1 MEQSSARCVQME
13 TLGHGRTRVWLE
25 SPIRP
30 AMGKF
35 ALLALPQLDATA
47 QPIRRVVLPSGLTEA
62 GFCFDLLPGD
72 ALRALLLPGNTVDLI
87 GPLGKALPI
96 HPADSTRLLV
106 ASEDPGPLL
115 PLAVGATAVLLLGR
129 PYPLGSLAAEIEVRV
144 GHLPTLM
151 KEYARWASLTAVY
164 TAPHRPAGLLAALR
178 AAGFDG
184 QRVYGYTDVVMPC
197 GVGACRA
204 CWVSTRNGAVLACET
219 GPWLTL
225 SELGA

>member
-1 MEQSSARCVQME
+1 MKQARARCVQME
-13 TLGHGRTRVWLE
+13 ILGHGRTRVWLE

-35 ALLALPQLDATA
+35 ALLALPQLDAAA
-47 QPIRRVVLPSGLTEA
+47 QPMRRVVLPSGLTEN
-62 GFCFDLLPGD
+62 GFRFDLLPGD
-72 ALRALLLPGNTVDLI
+72 ALRALLLPGNPVDLV
-87 GPLGKALPI
+87 GPLGKALPV

-129 PYPLGSLAAEIEVRV
+129 PYPLGNLPPEIEVRV
-144 GHLPTLM
+144 GHLPTLV
-151 KEYARWASLTAVY
+151 KAYARWASLTVVY
-164 TAPHRPAGLLAALR
+164 AAPHRPATLLAALR

-184 QRVYGYTDVVMPC
+184 QRVYVYTDVVMPC

-204 CWVSTRNGAVLACET
+204 CWVPTRDGAALACES